1 MSTMKSPISDTLEIE
16 RTELVILHNH
26 DKDIEANLRSLEGVD
41 TSNAIAFRNQLI
53 ADQMVLRVEIG
64 DVEFRM
70 SRLQEFLDA
79 NF

>member
-1 MSTMKSPISDTLEIE
+1 
-16 RTELVILHNH
+16 
-26 DKDIEANLRSLEGVD
+26 VD

-53 ADQMVLRVEIG
+53 ADQMILRVEIA

-70 SRLQEFLDA
+70 SKLQEFLDA